1 MAAPLGMRESTL
13 RDQHPRAGHQSH
25 FDEVAPSKTFF
36 HQLEPVVE
44 GLLNFSFSS
53 SVSF

>member
-1 MAAPLGMRESTL
+1 MAAPLSVRQSTL
-13 RDQHPRAGHQSH
+13 CNQHARAGHQSH
-25 FDEVAPSKTFF
+25 LDEVAPSKAFF

-44 GLLNFSFSS
+44 GLLSFSFSS